1 MKRRT
6 FLNSLLASFSGLKSA
21 VRSEINLKFHLIAA
35 GLVVIAGMYFNIQR
49 SDWLWLI
56 VAISVVLIAEYLNTA
71 IERLTDLVS
80 PKFDPKAGDVKD
92 IAAGAVLLASFAAI
106 VIGVIIFLPHFFPGS

>member
-6 FLNSLLASFSGLKSA
+6 FHNSLLASLSGLKSA

-35 GLVVIAGMYFNIQR
+35 CLVVIAGMYFNIQR

-80 PKFDPKAGDVKD
+80 PKFDTKAGDVKD
-92 IAAGAVLLASFAAI
+92 IAAGAVLLASIAAI
-106 VIGVIIFLPHFFPGS
+106 VIGVIIFLPHLFPGG

>member
-21 VRSEINLKFHLIAA
+21 VRSETNLKFHLIAA
-35 GLVVIAGMYFNIQR
+35 GFVIIAGIYFNIQR
-49 SDWLWLI
+49 SDWLLLI
-56 VAISVVLIAEYLNTA
+56 VAISAVLIAEYLNTA

-80 PKFDPKAGDVKD
+80 PKFDPKAGNVKD
-92 IAAGAVLLASFAAI
+92 IAAGAVLLASIAAI
-106 VIGVIIFLPHFFPGS
+106 AIGVIIFLPYLL